1 MPNPLEQ
8 LLLLTENEN
17 AAVAST
23 AKKALQYTAEL
34 DAGNLDKEEYQDLLE
49 DLATTRAVAD
59 LADELATKQLL
70 ASALNGAIAMA
81 L

>member
-1 MPNPLEQ
+1 MPNPLDQ
-8 LLLLTENEN
+8 LRLLTENEN
-17 AAVAST
+17 AAISTT

-70 ASALNGAIAMA
+70 ASALQGAITIA

>member
-1 MPNPLEQ
+1 MSNPLEQ

-17 AAVAST
+17 AAIAST
-23 AKKALQYTAEL
+23 AKKALQYTAAL

-49 DLATTRAVAD
+49 DLAATRAIAD
-59 LADELATKQLL
+59 LADELSTKQLL
-70 ASALNGAIAMA
+70 ASALKGAITIA

>member
-1 MPNPLEQ
+1 MPNPLDQ
-8 LLLLTENEN
+8 LRLLTENEN
-17 AAVAST
+17 AAISST

-70 ASALNGAIAMA
+70 ASALQGAITIA

>member
-1 MPNPLEQ
+1 MSNALDQ
-8 LLLLTENEN
+8 LLLLTESED
-17 AAVAST
+17 AAISST

-34 DAGNLDKEEYQDLLE
+34 DAGNIDKDEYEDLLE
-49 DLATTRAVAD
+49 GLATTRAVAG

-70 ASALNGAIAMA
+70 ASALKGAIAIA